1 MRCCRGVTLRQ
12 YFFFVI
18 LDAMKLV
25 MSHTMGYCKGV
36 SRALDMAQKAI
47 EDARVAAL
55 PVYSLGKLIHNKQV
69 CNQFVQEGMIEI
81 DSPAGQQSGVVVL
94 RAHGIGDALR
104 SEFLD
109 AGYRLADATCPVVM
123 RNLRHIAR
131 YAPTHRILVVG
142 HDKHPESTAMQGV
155 FVDGKVIASRLITGL
170 QDVGEPEE
178 GASYAVFVQTTFD
191 QSLWMQIKQALSVWQ
206 DSGTRVVFANEICP
220 SSVNRRT
227 ALIELAHQ
235 CDGVVVIGGKDSAN
249 TRALYSLV
257 LEMGKKAW
265 HIEDETEI
273 TNEMHQCAIL
283 GIAAGASTPHSLV
296 ERIAGALQ
304 QE

>member
-1 MRCCRGVTLRQ
+1 MGLPCGSI
-12 YFFFVI
+12 FVI
-18 LDAMKLV
+18 LGTMKIVL
-25 MSHTMGYCKGV
+25 SQTMGYCKGV

-47 EDARVAAL
+47 EDAREAGL

-69 CNQFVQEGMIEI
+69 CNQFAQEGLVEI
-81 DSPAGQQSGVVVL
+81 NDPAGQQKGVVVL

-109 AGYRLADATCPVVM
+109 AGYHVVDATCPVVK
-123 RNLRHIAR
+123 RNLHHIAR
-131 YAPTHRILVVG
+131 YAPNHSILVVG
-142 HDKHPESTAMQGV
+142 HAKHPESTAMQGV
-155 FVDGKVIASRLITGL
+155 CIDQKVISSRLITGL

-178 GASYAVFVQTTFD
+178 GVSYAVFVQTTFD
-191 QSLWMQIKQALSVWQ
+191 QSLWTQIKQALSVWQ
-206 DSGTRVVFANEICP
+206 DTGTTVLFANEICP

-227 ALIELAHQ
+227 ALIELASQ
-235 CDGVVVIGGKDSAN
+235 CDGIVVIGGKDSAN

-273 TNEMHQCAIL
+273 TNEMYQCAIL
-283 GIAAGASTPHSLV
+283 GITAGASTPHSLV
-296 ERIAGALQ
+296 ERIVGALQ